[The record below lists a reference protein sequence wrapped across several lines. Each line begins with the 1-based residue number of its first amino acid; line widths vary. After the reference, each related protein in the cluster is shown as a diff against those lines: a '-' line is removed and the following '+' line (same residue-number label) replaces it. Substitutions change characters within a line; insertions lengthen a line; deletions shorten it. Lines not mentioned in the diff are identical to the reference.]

1 MTKSKLSFESDCD
14 FLLIAISCHQKNHKV
29 AWSIGKTIH
38 GSFEKTEPHM
48 AYVGKSKEESGEF
61 DHYVSEREGGHGNF
75 HLVANHSAS
84 GLLVPEEKQ
93 VDFFL
98 IITGVLQNV
107 NTAELTKEIKMLPIV
122 LTAYSINP
130 IQLKSRDKLILE

>member
-1 MTKSKLSFESDCD
+1 MIKSKLSLESNCD

-29 AWSIGKTIH
+29 AWSIGKTLNS
-38 GSFEKTEPHM
+38 SFEKTEPHI
-48 AYVGKSKEESGEF
+48 AFVGKSKEESGEF

-75 HLVANHSAS
+75 HLVANHSSS
-84 GLLVPEEKQ
+84 GLLIPEEKQ

-98 IITGVLQNV
+98 VITGLFQNI
-107 NTAELTKEIKMLPIV
+107 NKEELTKKIKMLPIV

-130 IQLKSRDKLILE
+130 IQLKSKDKLIFE